1 MSTIKR
7 HRPVVFR
14 RDLHIGSEFA
24 VLRREAEAF
33 ALGKELLIKRNRQI
47 GLGRADKA
55 RPAAVAH
62 VAIERKL
69 AHDKNASANVGERA
83 VHFVVFIAEHPQP
96 QHLFSQLPAKRRRIV
111 RPNAKQNQKASSDFS
126 VNSAVNRNTG
136 RIHAG
141 NDCFHSE
148 ILSFYRGVLQ
158 ICRLGMSP
166 TAHSFPS
173 CRKRMERKGAL
184 GYVWCILRVL
194 LRQEPII

>member
-1 MSTIKR
+1 M
-7 HRPVVFR
+7 
-14 RDLHIGSEFA
+14 
-24 VLRREAEAF
+24 LRREAEAF

-83 VHFVVFIAEHPQP
+83 VHFIVFIAEHPQP
-96 QHLFSQLPAKRRRIV
+96 QHLFGQLPAKRRRIV
-111 RPNAKQNQKASSDFS
+111 RPNAEQDQKALSDFS

-173 CRKRMERKGAL
+173 CRKRMGRKGAL